1 MGFFGDLFRGL
12 FGGGSGGSGG
22 SVESYE
28 LQSKKEQLQSEVDI
42 MAKEAN
48 ERLTDLRQN
57 DLEQSP
63 AYTKW
68 VEGGSVA
75 FGVRGKTYQEVQS
88 EFWRVKNFLDAKT
101 STVSGAKDVLSK
113 VSELVGVDTD
123 MTAKEAS
130 NYFTLADRIKQY
142 YEMSGESAKA
152 LDYQAIWEVVNIAI
166 QKGAVTLDRND
177 YTVSE
182 IERILEE
189 IKGIERQEEE
199 LKRQEDD
206 IIDGGGSG
214 GSGGGILGAIGGFFR
229 SLFGGLF
236 R

>member
-22 SVESYE
+22 SGEFTA
-28 LQSKKEQLQSEVDI
+28 LQSKKEQLQAEVDVL
-42 MAKEAN
+42 AQEAN
-48 ERLTDLRQN
+48 SRLDDLRKN
-57 DLEQSP
+57 ELEQSP
-63 AYTKW
+63 AYSKW

-88 EFWRVKNFLDAKT
+88 EFWRTKNFLDAKT

-113 VSELVGVDTD
+113 VSELVGVDTE
-123 MTAKEAS
+123 MTARETA
-130 NYFTLADRIKQY
+130 NYFNLAERIKEY
-142 YEMSGESAKA
+142 YEMSGQSAMA
-152 LDYQAIWEVVNIAI
+152 LDYQAIWEVINQAI
-166 QKGAVTLDRND
+166 KIGAVTLDRND
-177 YTVSE
+177 YTVNE

-189 IKGIERQEEE
+189 IKQLEMQEET
-199 LKRQEDD
+199 LRQQEDN

-214 GSGGGILGAIGGFFR
+214 GSGGGILGAITGFFR

-236 R
+236 G